1 MMSGIFKKYD
11 IRGIYPKEINEEI
24 FYELGKAIGTFFG
37 TNKTIVVARDVRLS
51 SKSLKFNLVRGLVEV
66 GVNVID
72 VDLVSTPTFHFLVNY
87 FGADGGAIVT
97 ASHNP
102 PEYNGMKLCRDN
114 LVPIGL
120 GNGLEKIEEIFRTK
134 RYSAS
139 SRSGSVRQIE
149 NPSLPHLDFLL
160 KRVPKI
166 SKTVRIVAD
175 LGNGSA
181 CEFFKNLIKGI
192 KDIECILLNDEFDGS
207 FPNRLPEPKEENIF
221 ELINEVKNVNADF
234 GIAFDGDSDRIVF
247 VDDKGRILPGDWILA
262 IFAKYLLPNS
272 ENKKVVG
279 EITCTSMIKKI
290 VNELGGEYIESVV
303 GRRFIIERMRENDC
317 FLGGE
322 VSSHFYFRDT
332 SYVDDSYYAF
342 IKMLNI
348 ISNNDKK
355 LSQII
360 DETGFPLKTRFSLHA
375 ETDEEKNK
383 IIEKV
388 KSKFLKYPCDEKD
401 GIKVFIDESTWFVAR
416 PSNTEPIVK
425 FVAES
430 NEKRK
435 LESIKKSIL
444 EILK

>member
-1 MMSGIFKKYD
+1 MSGIFKKYD

-207 FPNRLPEPKEENIF
+207 FPNRLPEPKEENIS

-279 EITCTSMIKKI
+279 EITCTSMIKKN

-322 VSSHFYFRDT
+322 VSSHFYFKDT
-332 SYVDDSYYAF
+332 NYVDDSYYAF

-348 ISNNDKK
+348 ISNSDKK

-388 KSKFLKYPCDEKD
+388 KSKFLKYPYDEKD